1 MSLKDWLNVSS
12 AVFRREMLR
21 ICNSPAEIVLCWIMP
36 LIWMLIIWGLV
47 GTGLMQDLPVA
58 FVDNDHSK
66 ISRQIGFDLDSI
78 RTIRPI
84 SYSNTAEGMEAL
96 KSGKV
101 YAMLVIPK
109 DYSRDLTSGVGQS
122 LVLYLDQTRYSIAG
136 SIRGDIT
143 EYLKHF
149 LKENIKQSSYLAGGG
164 VSVAERRLDVLKE
177 DFFSIGNPAFSFLPF
192 LGSTLLPGLLQLAA
206 ALGFAAC
213 LIRESYN
220 GTVANWLATARG
232 SVSAALF
239 GKILPC
245 YFFYC
250 LLFFWY
256 LALFLGQGGI
266 QFNGSLLIWS
276 LAGFLLIAGMAAA
289 VIFFYSIAISWR
301 LLLVLVSGYAAP
313 ALPFSGF
320 SIPLDSMGPAV
331 AAFAKI
337 LPITWFI
344 RIQEQQW
351 ILGANFSQ
359 CALHFL
365 FLILL
370 VAIPGTLGYW
380 ILQARL
386 RRIPLQKL
394 NNFEGDIE

>member
-1 MSLKDWLNVSS
+1 
-12 AVFRREMLR
+12 MLR
-21 ICNSPAEIVLCWIMP
+21 ICNSPAEIVFCWIMP
-36 LIWMLIIWGLV
+36 VIWMLIIWGLV
-47 GTGLMQDLPVA
+47 GNGLMQDLPVA

-66 ISRQIGFDLDSI
+66 ISRQICFDLDSI
-78 RTIRPI
+78 RSIRPI

-101 YAMLVIPK
+101 YAMLVVPK
-109 DYSRDLTSGVGQS
+109 DYSRDMTSGVGQS

-164 VSVAERRLDVLKE
+164 VSVAEHRLDVLKE
-177 DFFSIGNPAFSFLPF
+177 DFFALGNPAFSFLPF

-250 LLFFWY
+250 LLFVWY

-289 VIFFYSIAISWR
+289 VIFFYSIALSWR
-301 LLLVLVSGYAAP
+301 PFLVLVSGYAAP

-320 SIPLDSMGPAV
+320 SIPLDSMGPVV
-331 AAFAKI
+331 ASFAKL
-337 LPITWFI
+337 LPITWYI

-370 VAIPGTLGYW
+370 VAIPGTLGFW
-380 ILQARL
+380 ILQMRL

-394 NNFEGDIE
+394 NNFEGEIE

>member
-1 MSLKDWLNVSS
+1 MSLKDWLNASS

-21 ICNSPAEIVLCWIMP
+21 ICNSPVEIVLCWLMP
-36 LIWMLIIWGLV
+36 VVWMLIIWGLT

-66 ISRQIGFDLDSI
+66 ISRQIGFDLDSLRSI
-78 RTIRPI
+78 KPI
-84 SYSNTAEGMEAL
+84 SYSNTAEGMDAL

-101 YAMLVIPK
+101 YAMLVVPK
-109 DYSRDLTSGVGQS
+109 DYSRDLASGVGQS
-122 LVLYLDQTRYSIAG
+122 LVLYLDQTRYSVAG
-136 SIRGDIT
+136 SIRGDII

-149 LKENIKQSSYLAGGG
+149 LRENTKQSSYLAGGG

-177 DFFSIGNPAFSFLPF
+177 DFFALGNPAFSFMPF
-192 LGSTLLPGLLQLAA
+192 LGSTLIPGVLQLAA
-206 ALGFAAC
+206 ALGFCAC

-220 GTVANWLATARG
+220 RTVANWLATARG

-239 GKILPC
+239 GKMLPC

-250 LLFFWY
+250 LLFVWY

-266 QFNGSLLIWS
+266 QFNGSLLIWC
-276 LAGFLLIAGMAAA
+276 LAGFLLIAGMAAS
-289 VIFFYSIAISWR
+289 VILFYSISPVWR
-301 LLLVLVSGYAAP
+301 LCVVLVCGYAAP

-320 SIPLDSMGPAV
+320 SLPLDSMGPMV
-331 AAFAKI
+331 TSFAKL

-351 ILGANFSQ
+351 ILGANFNQ

-370 VAIPGTLGYW
+370 VVVPGTFGYW

-386 RRIPLQKL
+386 RRFPLQDL
-394 NNFEGDIE
+394 NSFEGDND

>member
-1 MSLKDWLNVSS
+1 
-12 AVFRREMLR
+12 
-21 ICNSPAEIVLCWIMP
+21 MP